1 MENDNKVHSS
11 PDVSEEITAA
21 DFVLAQQDKKIH
33 DTKFETKPTTFFKDA
48 MKRFVKNRSSVVAAG
63 ILLLVISMAII
74 VPIAD
79 RNDIQTP
86 VAGAKYL
93 PPKWYRFRYR

>member
-63 ILLLVISMAII
+63 ILLLVI
-74 VPIAD
+74 
-79 RNDIQTP
+79 
-86 VAGAKYL
+86 
-93 PPKWYRFRYR
+93 